1 METAVHR
8 ALEACGIQ
16 AEAHAVTYLHSNPRR
31 IDNGNLKNSITHKV
45 EDKTAYIG
53 TNVEYGIYVHEGTGI
68 YAGNGGGRKTPWS
81 YQDDK
86 GKWHVTRG
94 MAPNRFLKNAVA
106 NHAEEYKM
114 IIENELK
121 KG

>member
-1 METAVHR
+1 MSNVSIQLKVDNSAEVINHMETAVHR

-16 AEAHAVTYLHSNPRR
+16 AEAHAVTYIQSNPRR
-31 IDNGNLKNSITHKV
+31 VDTGNLMNSIAHQV
-45 EDKTAYIG
+45 EGKTMAVG
-53 TNVEYGIYVHEGTGI
+53 TNVEYGIYVHEGT
-68 YAGNGGGRKTPWS
+68 
-81 YQDDK
+81 
-86 GKWHVTRG
+86 TR